1 MPAFSRL
8 PRVRQLQ
15 RQLAAKD
22 EELEEKRRELRQI
35 RSILIKESAKPRVKA
50 VSGSVGTKVHEE
62 RVGKR
67 SNAEAC
73 FDTVTGIDGKNAGVV
88 KQPKSLSV
96 PEHNKDAANDNLPE
110 MIQHHEEA
118 RDMGSEAEQI
128 SKEIIDTLIDMVTA
142 SVEEKEKEKG
152 SMPTPKRDAVKML
165 EALKVTPTVSRI
177 RTLLPVTVTIDTVR
191 KAPTALKKNLF
202 DENKTGVKRVQSS
215 VAAVVNLS
223 RKSLRIKRKKR
234 MNKDVRGR
242 KRKEDRQKVLTFL
255 CRADNSFELP
265 SKRDNVRGQGRHSL
279 KDTLKNLH
287 GKFLKEI
294 KPEVISL
301 TSFCNARPP
310 YIKVIRHTNRKQCL
324 CHRCANI
331 CLKAEAAKT
340 LPKSPQS
347 IAAMTDD
354 AILQKLETL
363 PTSMK
368 YMQWI
373 KKPVQWKTKESKKMK
388 LCDVSTTARTF
399 RSNLML
405 EIEGFRQHVQT
416 ATTQYEQVRE
426 LKSNL
431 EPLKEVTCQMDYSE
445 NWAGKY
451 PEEIT
456 SVYFDNDQISLHPMV
471 LHYKDEQ
478 GELQTKSYVGI
489 SPDTTHTMPCTYAFI
504 AGLLGRVL
512 DTLPNLNT
520 IHFITDSPSS
530 QYRNRNVIEL
540 VRRFPNLFGG
550 MIATWNWLESG
561 HGKGPCDGVG
571 GSIKKKA
578 DNLVKSGKVMRTA
591 KEFTKVLNAAG
602 VKSVLFLVPQ
612 HEMFDRKEEVK
623 LWRSPPANGVMAMHT
638 ITMRDGRMFMRK
650 TSCFKSCCWSHGKP
664 VLNCEGWRT
673 CYGPKVQSSI
683 VQREMTEESVD
694 NVPVEDDMALADLR
708 EKTQEVVPVEDDM
721 PLAKRRKKKK
731 EVVPGEDDMPLAK
744 RRKKTQEVVPGEDD
758 MPLADLREKTQEVV
772 PGEDDMPLADLRE
785 KTQEVVPGEDDM
797 PLADLHTYIHI
808 YMYIRRK
815 ASLQSGIH
823 ILSYICIYV

>member
-1 MPAFSRL
+1 
-8 PRVRQLQ
+8 
-15 RQLAAKD
+15 
-22 EELEEKRRELRQI
+22 
-35 RSILIKESAKPRVKA
+35 
-50 VSGSVGTKVHEE
+50 
-62 RVGKR
+62 
-67 SNAEAC
+67 
-73 FDTVTGIDGKNAGVV
+73 
-88 KQPKSLSV
+88 
-96 PEHNKDAANDNLPE
+96 
-110 MIQHHEEA
+110 
-118 RDMGSEAEQI
+118 
-128 SKEIIDTLIDMVTA
+128 
-142 SVEEKEKEKG
+142 
-152 SMPTPKRDAVKML
+152 
-165 EALKVTPTVSRI
+165 
-177 RTLLPVTVTIDTVR
+177 
-191 KAPTALKKNLF
+191 
-202 DENKTGVKRVQSS
+202 
-215 VAAVVNLS
+215 
-223 RKSLRIKRKKR
+223 
-234 MNKDVRGR
+234 
-242 KRKEDRQKVLTFL
+242 
-255 CRADNSFELP
+255 
-265 SKRDNVRGQGRHSL
+265 
-279 KDTLKNLH
+279 
-287 GKFLKEI
+287 
-294 KPEVISL
+294 
-301 TSFCNARPP
+301 
-310 YIKVIRHTNRKQCL
+310 
-324 CHRCANI
+324 
-331 CLKAEAAKT
+331 
-340 LPKSPQS
+340 
-347 IAAMTDD
+347 
-354 AILQKLETL
+354 
-363 PTSMK
+363 
-368 YMQWI
+368 
-373 KKPVQWKTKESKKMK
+373 
-388 LCDVSTTARTF
+388 
-399 RSNLML
+399 ML

-578 DNLVKSGKVMRTA
+578 DNPA

-650 TSCFKSCCWSHGKP
+650 TLCFKSCCWSHGKP

-758 MPLADLREKTQEVV
+758 MPLADLREKTQQVVPGEDDMPLADLREKTQQVVPGEDDMPLADLREKTQQVVPGEDDMPLADLREKTQQVVPGEDDMPLADLREKTQQVVPGEDDMPLADLREKTQQVV

-797 PLADLHTYIHI
+797 PLADLREKTQQVVPGEDDMPLADLREKTQQVVPGEDDMPLADLREKTQQVVPGEDDMPLADLREKKQQVVPVEDDMPLAETIKIKQEVDSEENDMPLAEIIKIKQEVDSEEDRQEKRKTSIKAGDFLIVIFENQWYPVKVLGRDTENDRFKISYMCRERGHWRWGPKDLGSVHI
-808 YMYIRRK
+808 DAIFERIDPPTNHGRNWQLRPHD
-815 ASLQSGIH
+815 LQKVKRSFKD
-823 ILSYICIYV
+823 YVKLLETARGK